1 MLQGIDYTGKPIGNI
16 DFIEASWDRN
26 WSEAGDFMVYMA
38 LAEYNRLNALGIK
51 YVKNVGTPNLNRL
64 QLILAACMIYHL
76 PQQRH
81 SHCRY
86 M

>member
-51 YVKNVGTPNLNRL
+51 YVKMWEDRRREFSRNYSMTRKPKALS
-64 QLILAACMIYHL
+64 
-76 PQQRH
+76 QQ
-81 SHCRY
+81 
-86 M
+86 

>member
-51 YVKNVGTPNLNRL
+51 YVKNVGRPETGVFQKL
-64 QLILAACMIYHL
+64 
-76 PQQRH
+76 
-81 SHCRY
+81 
-86 M
+86 